1 MVDTVKNLR
10 KGRVSEVLQGSKR
23 RWKWRLRFFFFFNL
37 KRKKKRKKEKASKQT
52 NLQRMLADF
61 LLAMFLNS

>member
-1 MVDTVKNLR
+1 M
-10 KGRVSEVLQGSKR
+10 LQGSKR
-23 RWKWRLRFFFFFNL
+23 RWKWRLRIFFFNL
-37 KRKKKRKKEKASKQT
+37 KKKKMKEKASKQT